1 MSKEVTTII
10 TPRGTFKVEEY
21 ATHTWE
27 KEEEINKQG
36 YYYWFSKL
44 SITNDYSI
52 EERVYIKQGKTPIK
66 YKVLKSIQ
74 VNA

>member
-1 MSKEVTTII
+1 MKNKRTII
-10 TPRGTFKVEEY
+10 TPRGTFEVEEY

-27 KEEEINKQG
+27 KEEELNKQD

-44 SITNDYSI
+44 TITNEYI
-52 EERVYIKQGKTPIK
+52 TEEKIYINQGKMPIK
-66 YKVLKSIQ
+66 YKVLKSVE

>member
-1 MSKEVTTII
+1 MEKTII

-21 ATHTWE
+21 ATYTWD

-44 SITNDYSI
+44 TISNEYIT
-52 EERVYIKQGKTPIK
+52 EEKIYINQGKMPIK
-66 YKVLKSIQ
+66 YKVLKS
-74 VNA
+74 VEVSA

>member
-1 MSKEVTTII
+1 MENNRTIT
-10 TPRGTFKVEEY
+10 TPRGTFKLEEY

-36 YYYWFSKL
+36 FHYWFSKL
-44 SITNDYSI
+44 TKTNDCI
-52 EERVYIKQGKTPIK
+52 IDERIYIKQGKLPIQ
-66 YKVLKSIQ
+66 YKVLKMIE

>member
-1 MSKEVTTII
+1 MKEKII
-10 TPRGTFKVEEY
+10 TPRGAFEVEEI

-44 SITNDYSI
+44 TITNEYRID
-52 EERVYIKQGKTPIK
+52 ERIYIKQGKMPIK
-66 YKVLKSIQ
+66 YKVLKSVE

>member
-1 MSKEVTTII
+1 MENNRTIT
-10 TPRGTFKVEEY
+10 TPRGTFKLEEY

-36 YYYWFSKL
+36 FHYWFSKL
-44 SITNDYSI
+44 TKTTDCIID
-52 EERVYIKQGKTPIK
+52 ERIYIKQGKLPIQ
-66 YKVLKSIQ
+66 YKVLKMIE